1 MDICYTHSMSGKE
14 NYTGGENKNEDA
26 PTGWEDVAKMA
37 GKMNAK
43 PVSEMDA
50 NAFDQEGVWTLS
62 GEGPDNGE
70 SQDSGDSSD
79 DNEGSTADIDMPP
92 APADIDV
99 GGYDEEA
106 VSGTG
111 GGVELSGSELVKAF
125 ADSRK
130 NFESYAEE
138 TSGKT
143 IEEIA
148 PTFIEDEAF
157 FNQAMRDLMGEGDS
171 ARSADDIS
179 EQDLINYYNARRQE
193 SIKAHN
199 DLNVEISNK
208 EKSLG
213 FFGRRFGKGA
223 RELKALK
230 AKQTELWG
238 ESRKME
244 QRLGRLY
251 DMLEKDDKE

>member
-1 MDICYTHSMSGKE
+1 MSGKE
-14 NYTGGENKNEDA
+14 NYIGGENKSEDA
-26 PTGWEDVAKMA
+26 PTGWEGVAEMA
-37 GKMNAK
+37 GKMSK
-43 PVSEMDA
+43 SEASSEESSTEAETAYVPPIDEETQ
-50 NAFDQEGVWTLS
+50 FD
-62 GEGPDNGE
+62 
-70 SQDSGDSSD
+70 SD
-79 DNEGSTADIDMPP
+79 EGSTVDTDMPP
-92 APADIDV
+92 APTDGNIDTDD
-99 GGYDEEA
+99 YDEDAIA
-106 VSGTG
+106 VTG

-148 PTFIEDEAF
+148 PTFVEDEAF
-157 FNQAMRDLMGEGDS
+157 FNQAMHDLMGEGDS
-171 ARSADDIS
+171 ARSADDVS

-193 SIKAHN
+193 NIKAHN

-244 QRLGRLY
+244 QRLDRLY
-251 DMLEKDDKE
+251 DMLKKDDKE

>member
-1 MDICYTHSMSGKE
+1 MSGKE
-14 NYTGGENKNEDA
+14 DYIGEENKNENA
-26 PTGWEDVAKMA
+26 PTGWEGVAEMA
-37 GKMNAK
+37 GKMSKSEASSEESSTEAETAY
-43 PVSEMDA
+43 VSPIDEETQ
-50 NAFDQEGVWTLS
+50 FD
-62 GEGPDNGE
+62 
-70 SQDSGDSSD
+70 SD
-79 DNEGSTADIDMPP
+79 EGSTVDTDMPP
-92 APADIDV
+92 APTDGNIDTDD
-99 GGYDEEA
+99 YDEDAIA
-106 VSGTG
+106 VTG

-148 PTFIEDEAF
+148 PTFVEDEAF
-157 FNQAMRDLMGEGDS
+157 FNQAMHDLMGEGDS
-171 ARSADDIS
+171 ARSADDVS

-193 SIKAHN
+193 NIKAHN

-244 QRLGRLY
+244 QRLDRLY
-251 DMLEKDDKE
+251 DMLKKVDKE

>member
-1 MDICYTHSMSGKE
+1 MSGKE
-14 NYTGGENKNEDA
+14 DYIGEENKNENA
-26 PTGWEDVAKMA
+26 PTGWEGVAEMA
-37 GKMNAK
+37 GKMSK
-43 PVSEMDA
+43 SEASSEESSTEAETAYVPPIDEETQ
-50 NAFDQEGVWTLS
+50 FD
-62 GEGPDNGE
+62 
-70 SQDSGDSSD
+70 SD
-79 DNEGSTADIDMPP
+79 EGSTVDTDMPP
-92 APADIDV
+92 APTDGNIDTDD
-99 GGYDEEA
+99 YDEDAIA
-106 VSGTG
+106 VTG

-148 PTFIEDEAF
+148 PTFVEDEAF
-157 FNQAMRDLMGEGDS
+157 FNQAMHDLMGEGDS
-171 ARSADDIS
+171 ARSADDVS

-193 SIKAHN
+193 NIKAHN

-244 QRLGRLY
+244 QRLDRLY
-251 DMLEKDDKE
+251 DMLKKDDKE

>member
-1 MDICYTHSMSGKE
+1 MSGKE
-14 NYTGGENKNEDA
+14 NYIGEENKNENA
-26 PTGWEDVAKMA
+26 PTGWEGVAEMA
-37 GKMNAK
+37 GKMSK
-43 PVSEMDA
+43 SEASSEESSTEAETAYVPPIDEETQ
-50 NAFDQEGVWTLS
+50 FD
-62 GEGPDNGE
+62 
-70 SQDSGDSSD
+70 SD
-79 DNEGSTADIDMPP
+79 EGSTVDTDMPP
-92 APADIDV
+92 APTDGNIDTDD
-99 GGYDEEA
+99 YDEDAIA
-106 VSGTG
+106 VTG

-148 PTFIEDEAF
+148 PTFVEDEAF
-157 FNQAMRDLMGEGDS
+157 FNQAMHDLMGEGDS
-171 ARSADDIS
+171 ARSADDVS

-193 SIKAHN
+193 NIKAHN

-244 QRLGRLY
+244 QRLDRLY
-251 DMLEKDDKE
+251 DMLKKDDKE

>member
-1 MDICYTHSMSGKE
+1 MSGKE
-14 NYTGGENKNEDA
+14 NYIGEENKNENA
-26 PTGWEDVAKMA
+26 PTGWEGVAEMA
-37 GKMNAK
+37 GKMSKNEAS
-43 PVSEMDA
+43 SEESSAEAETAYVPPIDEKTQ
-50 NAFDQEGVWTLS
+50 FD
-62 GEGPDNGE
+62 
-70 SQDSGDSSD
+70 SD
-79 DNEGSTADIDMPP
+79 GGSTVDIDMPP
-92 APADIDV
+92 APTDGNIDTDD
-99 GGYDEEA
+99 YDEDAIA
-106 VSGTG
+106 VTG

-148 PTFIEDEAF
+148 PTFVEDEAF
-157 FNQAMRDLMGEGDS
+157 FNQAMHDLMGEGDS
-171 ARSADDIS
+171 ARSADDVS

-193 SIKAHN
+193 NIKAHN

-230 AKQTELWG
+230 AKQTELWD

-244 QRLGRLY
+244 QRLDRLY
-251 DMLEKDDKE
+251 DMLKKDDKE

>member
-1 MDICYTHSMSGKE
+1 MSGKE
-14 NYTGGENKNEDA
+14 NYIGEENKNEDA
-26 PTGWEDVAKMA
+26 PTGWEGVAEMA
-37 GKMNAK
+37 GKMSK
-43 PVSEMDA
+43 SEASSEESSTEAEAAYVPPMDEKTQ
-50 NAFDQEGVWTLS
+50 FD
-62 GEGPDNGE
+62 
-70 SQDSGDSSD
+70 SD
-79 DNEGSTADIDMPP
+79 EGSTVDIDMPP
-92 APADIDV
+92 APTDGNIDTDD
-99 GGYDEEA
+99 YDEDAIA
-106 VSGTG
+106 VTG
-111 GGVELSGSELVKAF
+111 GGVELSGSELAKAF

-148 PTFIEDEAF
+148 PTFVEDEAF
-157 FNQAMRDLMGEGDS
+157 FNQAMHDLMGEGDS
-171 ARSADDIS
+171 ARSADDVS

-193 SIKAHN
+193 NIKAHN

-244 QRLGRLY
+244 QRLDRLY
-251 DMLEKDDKE
+251 DMLKKDDKE